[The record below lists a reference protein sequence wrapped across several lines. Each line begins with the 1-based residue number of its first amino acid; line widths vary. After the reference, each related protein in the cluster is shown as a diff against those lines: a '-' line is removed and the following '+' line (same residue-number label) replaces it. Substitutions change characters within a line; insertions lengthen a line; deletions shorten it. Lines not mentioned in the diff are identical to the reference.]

1 MLIVEKMEKIK
12 VKKDFIEAHKDNDI
26 LLINSQMNSFGNM
39 KTVIDACMEI
49 DKWLIVEIGLNYFYI
64 SKHNSENRN
73 SAQNFLSDR
82 TYKDIITANF
92 NN

>member
-1 MLIVEKMEKIK
+1 MEKIK